1 MCSVNA
7 KRQSVLSLQ
16 KRQIVHG
23 LHKRQCAQSTQTA
36 KCVQSTKT
44 ANCARSTQTAVCS
57 VYTNGSVLSLHKR
70 QSVFGPHKRQ
80 IMLRLRNRQ
89 KACENSDLISLSLL
103 VLLFRLMSTVSVF
116 SSVKCAFRHS
126 RIIKTV
132 NVKSLRWQTRYC
144 KTSSADVCGMI
155 PLKDQTWQR
164 LSVHWKSSIK
174 RCKFVGARFLKP
186 LSGFFFLR
194 ILKMKS

>member
-7 KRQSVLSLQ
+7 KRQSVLSL
-16 KRQIVHG
+16 
-23 LHKRQCAQSTQTA
+23 
-36 KCVQSTKT
+36 
-44 ANCARSTQTAVCS
+44 RSGKECS

-70 QSVFGPHKRQ
+70 QSVLGPHKRQ
-80 IMLRLRNRQ
+80 IVLGLRKRQ

-103 VLLFRLMSTVSVF
+103 VLLFRLMSIVSVF

-126 RIIKTV
+126 QIIKTV
-132 NVKSLRWQTRYC
+132 NFKSLRWQTRYC

-164 LSVHWKSSIK
+164 LSVYWKSSIK
-174 RCKFVGARFLKP
+174 RCKFVGACFFKP
-186 LSGFFFLR
+186 LSGFFFFKNIKDEEL
-194 ILKMKS
+194 IWEKYY